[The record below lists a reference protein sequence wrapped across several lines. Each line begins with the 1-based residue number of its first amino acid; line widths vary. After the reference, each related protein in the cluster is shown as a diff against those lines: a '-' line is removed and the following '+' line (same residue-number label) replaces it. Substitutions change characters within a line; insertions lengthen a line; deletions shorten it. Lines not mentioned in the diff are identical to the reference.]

1 MKEIWKDLP
10 GYEGLYQVSNL
21 GKVKSLNYHRS
32 GRNKIM
38 KGIKEGHGYLYLNLC
53 KNGERK
59 REYIHRLVLSTFY
72 PVINMNELEVNHI
85 NEIKSDNK
93 LDNLEW
99 CDRAYNNNYGN
110 RKIKALKAISIPIK
124 CLTTGKEFN
133 SIADGARFYK
143 ISKGNLSLHLSG
155 KIKSCGKI
163 NGKKMHWEYIK

>member
-10 GYEGLYQVSNL
+10 GYEGKYQVSNL

-38 KGIKEGHGYLYLNLC
+38 KGISEGHGYLYLNLC
-53 KNGERK
+53 KNGERR

-99 CDRAYNNNYGN
+99 CDRQYNVKHGFH
-110 RKIKALKAISIPIK
+110 R
-124 CLTTGKEFN
+124 
-133 SIADGARFYK
+133 
-143 ISKGNLSLHLSG
+143 
-155 KIKSCGKI
+155 
-163 NGKKMHWEYIK
+163 